1 MQSKDTERDN
11 HNNIPEELQASCR
24 KILYYGELE
33 RSEAE
38 LFLANLEIFIN
49 QPDKHSL
56 DKEGRRAVTVI
67 TPLFYQIYQN
77 IIKKIQLQKSSSKL
91 IKMFLLFGYM
101 DERLLKE
108 EQINYLYQLS
118 DDLSSLQPSV
128 YLLNNWLEQIYK
140 IEKEPSINEFGQ
152 DYYDVF
158 RQLIKDGELTNR
170 DKSNYDKDNDARLKH
185 ETFNLFRLGQKICY
199 GRVSGYIPIL
209 HSDMIERDL
218 PGSLIS
224 PAKLEAAVDKVLQV
238 DFSAFHRELVYNNP
252 ETRISKELVMTPV
265 KPELIL
271 VPTFGENAVMWQEL
285 TGRVRNSS
293 ARFAFPLFTGE
304 NIDNLVVSVMARFR
318 WDLSKSMAG
327 LVRDNVRESSL
338 VNDYTDYIQFYKK
351 NRDLSDD
358 AKAKVKI
365 QIDRKRNNVARI
377 FEEDY
382 HAWINYE
389 SQGLLRLN
397 KVARNI
403 MFKYCPFA
411 APIRANL
418 LKHPLYSSLI
428 TAFEAERER
437 HSRILRAH
445 YAKICKPD
453 QTVDSILQENLAFY
467 EG

>member
-56 DKEGRRAVTVI
+56 DRRAVTVI
-67 TPLFYQIYQN
+67 TPLFIKYIKN
-77 IIKKIQLQKSSSKL
+77 IIKIQLQSLGKL

-185 ETFNLFRLGQKICY
+185 ETF
-199 GRVSGYIPIL
+199 
-209 HSDMIERDL
+209 
-218 PGSLIS
+218 
-224 PAKLEAAVDKVLQV
+224 A
-238 DFSAFHRELVYNNP
+238 
-252 ETRISKELVMTPV
+252 
-265 KPELIL
+265 
-271 VPTFGENAVMWQEL
+271 
-285 TGRVRNSS
+285 
-293 ARFAFPLFTGE
+293 
-304 NIDNLVVSVMARFR
+304 
-318 WDLSKSMAG
+318 
-327 LVRDNVRESSL
+327 
-338 VNDYTDYIQFYKK
+338 
-351 NRDLSDD
+351 
-358 AKAKVKI
+358 
-365 QIDRKRNNVARI
+365 
-377 FEEDY
+377 
-382 HAWINYE
+382 
-389 SQGLLRLN
+389 
-397 KVARNI
+397 
-403 MFKYCPFA
+403 
-411 APIRANL
+411 
-418 LKHPLYSSLI
+418 
-428 TAFEAERER
+428 
-437 HSRILRAH
+437 
-445 YAKICKPD
+445 
-453 QTVDSILQENLAFY
+453 
-467 EG
+467 

>member
-1 MQSKDTERDN
+1 MQSKDTGRDD
-11 HNNIPEELQASCR
+11 HINIPEDLQASCR
-24 KILYYGELE
+24 KILYYGELD
-33 RSEAE
+33 RSDAE

-49 QPDKHSL
+49 QPDKNSL
-56 DKEGRRAVTVI
+56 DKEGRRAVAVI

-77 IIKKIQLQKSSSKL
+77 IIKKGPLQNHPSKL
-91 IKMFLLFGYM
+91 IKMFLMFGYM

-108 EQINYLYQLS
+108 EQINDLYQLS
-118 DDLSSLQPSV
+118 DELSSLQPNV
-128 YLLNNWLEQIYK
+128 YLIKDWLEQIYK

-152 DYYDVF
+152 DYHDVF
-158 RQLIKDGELTNR
+158 RQLVKDGEMTNQ
-170 DKSNYDKDNDARLKH
+170 DKSNYEKDADARLKH
-185 ETFNLFRLGQKICY
+185 ETLNLFRLGQKICY
-199 GRVSGYIPIL
+199 ARVSGYIPIL
-209 HSDMIERDL
+209 HSDMIDRDL

-252 ETRISKELVMTPV
+252 EARISKELVMVPV

-271 VPTFGENAVMWQEL
+271 IPTFGENAVMWQEL
-285 TGRVRNSS
+285 TGRLRNSP
-293 ARFAFPLFTGE
+293 ARFIFPIFSGG
-304 NIDNLVVSVMARFR
+304 NIDNLMISVIARFR

-351 NRDLSDD
+351 NRDLSDE
-358 AKAKVKI
+358 AKAKVKM
-365 QIDRKRNNVARI
+365 QIDRKRNNIARI

-382 HAWINYE
+382 YTWMNYE

-397 KVARNI
+397 KVARTI

-411 APIRANL
+411 APIRTNL
-418 LKHPLYSSLI
+418 LKHPLYSSSI
-428 TAFEAERER
+428 AAFEAARER

-445 YAKICKPD
+445 YAKISKSNQPLD
-453 QTVDSILQENLAFY
+453 GVLQENLIFY